1 MVEERTA
8 AMSSATCRQ
17 EQDGLLISDLS
28 DFEILHRITAL
39 VSKEHSVEAEI
50 LLLEIIRRFTSSR
63 AERPREKNGESSIL
77 GLARWGDAKR
87 VYEIFGLKRSPLD
100 RLHKEGKIVSRSL
113 DDSADGCASYMR
125 SKRLFD
131 LISIEKFLRSPEETR
146 IARNTKLA
154 HAADGEAGFKPR
166 NRNKRKLTRK

>member
-1 MVEERTA
+1 
-8 AMSSATCRQ
+8 MSSATSRQ

-28 DFEILHRITAL
+28 NFEILHRITAL
-39 VSKEHSVEAEI
+39 VSKEHSVEAEV
-50 LLLEIIRRFTSSR
+50 LLLEMIRRFTASR
-63 AERPREKNGESSIL
+63 ADLLREKSGESSIL

-113 DDSADGCASYMR
+113 DDSADECASSMR

-131 LISIEKFLRSPEETR
+131 LISIEKFLRSPEGRR

-154 HAADGEAGFKPR
+154 RAADGEAGSKSG

>member
-100 RLHKEGKIVSRSL
+100 RLHK
-113 DDSADGCASYMR
+113 DSADGCASYMR

-131 LISIEKFLRSPEETR
+131 LISIEKFLRSPEGKR